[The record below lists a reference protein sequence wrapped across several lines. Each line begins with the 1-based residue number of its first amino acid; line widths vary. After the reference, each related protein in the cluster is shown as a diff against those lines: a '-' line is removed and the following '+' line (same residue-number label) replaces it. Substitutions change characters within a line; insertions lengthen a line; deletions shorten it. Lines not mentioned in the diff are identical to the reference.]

1 GEVRLGVGVELAAVN
16 GPSSVVVAGDPVAL
30 DRLVAEYEAEGVRV
44 RRVPVDYASHTSQVE
59 LIEAE
64 LAEVLAGLKPRSAT
78 IPMYSSVDG
87 RWVEGAE
94 LDGGYWFRNLR
105 QTVRFADATTAL
117 AAEGFRAFV
126 EVSAHPVLAHSIQE
140 TLDEKL
146 EAPSVVTGTLRR
158 DDGGP
163 DRLLLS
169 VAELY
174 VRGIPVDWS
183 TSFGEPVP
191 RRVELPTYAFQRQRY
206 WLEPSPGASDL
217 AAVGLEEAGHPLLQ
231 AAITLADT
239 DRSVFSGRLT
249 QREHPWLDDH
259 RVGGPMLLPGTALLD
274 MLCHIGERLRVPVV
288 DELTISAPIVV
299 PDGGG
304 VDLQITVEH
313 EAGPGTRVVRVYTRS
328 GADEGWS
335 ENATGLLTASSEP
348 SPAQAD
354 LTSWPPAG
362 ARPVDMDGFYDRL
375 TVDYGPAFRAV
386 EAAWV
391 RDGRVYAALRLPES
405 GAGTSDEID
414 GYGIHPA
421 LLDAALHPLSVSDF
435 FADPDSPRLAFS
447 WAGVRLHA
455 TGARSLRVVLAPAGP
470 DTVSISAADDTGAPV
485 LDVDALTVRPV
496 DPARLRTSAPQL
508 GGSLFEVVWVPGP
521 AAASETPQWAFHT
534 GLGGSEPS
542 VPPVVVLRT
551 PDGSPD
557 RTVPEQVHAVG
568 LNVLG
573 VLQEWLA
580 DPRTQASRLVVATR
594 RDDLVQEPV
603 RGLVRT
609 AQSEHPGRFGLLEV
623 ERFDEESV
631 SAGLGGGLL
640 DEPQVAVRGEQAL
653 VARLTRAQS
662 ATLPERPRLAGG
674 TVLVTGA
681 TGGLG
686 RLVTDHLVRSHEV
699 AELVLVSR
707 SGVPDERLAELSA
720 SGVRVSAVAADVG
733 DREALARIVA
743 AVSDRLTAVV
753 HVAGVVDDGVI
764 GELDAERW
772 HTALRPKVDAAWHL
786 HELTEGLDLT
796 AFVLYSSASSTF
808 GGSGQGN
815 YAAGNAF
822 LDALAVH
829 RRAKGLA
836 AVSLAWGLWAE
847 SAGMGGRLSD
857 TDLAR
862 MARAGTRPLS
872 AEQGLALFDA
882 ALESDSPALV
892 PIRLDLAAVRDSAE
906 IPVLLSDLVP
916 APTRRVIRRDT
927 AAGSDSAST
936 LKRRLIA
943 LGADEQLDVLLDL
956 VRSSA
961 AAVLGHAT
969 ADAIEAQRAFKEL
982 GVDSLTAVELRNRL
996 TAATG
1001 LRLPVTLV
1009 FNYPTASEL
1018 AGHLRTELLGEE
1030 ALGQQQPHDPAVAS
1044 SSSHAPGAPA
1054 DEPIAIV
1061 AIGCRFP
1068 GGLSSAEDL
1077 WQLVEAGGDVI
1088 TGLPSDRGW
1097 DLDGLYDPD
1106 PDSPGKTYVRGGG
1119 FLQDVGGFD
1128 AGFFGINPRE
1138 ALAMDPQQRLL
1149 LEVSWEVL
1157 ERAGIDPASLKGTPT
1172 GVFVGTHGQDYG
1184 TGETAGQADEGYL
1197 VTGNAGSVLSGRVS
1211 YTLGLEGP
1219 ALTVDTAC
1227 SSSLVALHLAVQA
1240 LRNGECT
1247 LALAG
1252 GVSVMSTLEGVVG
1265 FSRQRGLA
1273 TDGRSKAFAESAD
1286 GFGMSEGVGI
1296 LLVERL
1302 SDARRLGHEVLAV
1315 VRGSAVNQDGASN
1328 GLTAPNGPSQERVI
1342 RQALAGARLSASE
1355 VDAVEAHGTGT
1366 PLGDPIEAQALLAT
1380 YGKGRPAESPLWMGS
1395 VKSNIGHAQAAAGV
1409 AGVIKMV
1416 QAIRHGVLP
1425 RTLHVDEPS
1434 SKVDWSS
1441 GAVELL
1447 TESRSWPEV
1456 DRPRRAGVSAFGVS
1470 GTNAHVIVEQAP
1482 VVSEVAVVP
1491 EVSDPEPAVVP
1502 WVISGASAKGLR
1514 GQAERL
1520 ESFAREHQDLP
1531 DPAIGH
1537 ALTTTRGAF
1546 AHRAVVLAGDR
1557 GGALAG
1563 VSVVA
1568 GGGVGSGVVSGV
1580 ADVSGRS
1587 VFVFPGQ
1594 GSQWVGMGRDLLDS
1608 SPVFAGALV
1617 EVSGVLGAVSGWSV
1631 LDVVRGV
1638 EGAASLDR
1646 VDVVQ

>member
-1 GEVRLGVGVELAAVN
+1 MDQLIAA
-16 GPSSVVVAGDPVAL
+16 
-30 DRLVAEYEAEGVRV
+30 YESEGVRV
-44 RRVPVDYASHTSQVE
+44 RRVPVDYASHTSHVE
-59 LIEAE
+59 LIQDE
-64 LAEVLAGLKPRSAT
+64 LADVLADVKPQTAT
-78 IPMYSSVDG
+78 VPMYSSVDG

-94 LDGGYWFRNLR
+94 LDAGYWFRNLR
-105 QTVRFADATTAL
+105 QTVRFADATAAL
-117 AAEGFRAFV
+117 ITEGFRAFV
-126 EVSAHPVLAHSIQE
+126 EVSSHPVLAHSIQE
-140 TLDEKL
+140 SLDEIL
-146 EAPSVVTGTLRR
+146 QAPSVVTGTLRR
-158 DDGGP
+158 DDGGL

-174 VRGIPVDWS
+174 VRGIPVRWT
-183 TSFGEPVP
+183 TSFGEPLP
-191 RRVELPTYAFQRQRY
+191 PRVELPTYAFQHQHY
-206 WLEPSPGASDL
+206 WLEPGIGAGDL
-217 AAVGLEEAGHPLLQ
+217 AAAGLEEGGHPLLH
-231 AAITLADT
+231 AAITLGGT
-239 DRSVFSGRLT
+239 ERSVFSGRLT
-249 QREHPWLDDH
+249 QRDQPWLEDH
-259 RVGGPMLLPGTALLD
+259 RVGGLMLLPGTALLD
-274 MLCHIGERLRVPVV
+274 TLCHIGERLRVPVV

-304 VDLQITVEH
+304 ADLQITVE
-313 EAGPGTRVVRVYTRS
+313 EAEGPGDSGARVVRVYTRS
-328 GADEGWS
+328 GPDEEWS
-335 ENATGLLTASSEP
+335 ENANGLLTTSSEP
-348 SPAQAD
+348 SLVQAD
-354 LTSWPPAG
+354 LSSWPPVG
-362 ARPVDMDGFYDRL
+362 ARPVDLDGFYDRL

-391 RDGRVYAALRLPES
+391 QDGRVYAALRLPES
-405 GAGTSDEID
+405 SSGTSDDTD

-421 LLDAALHPLSVSDF
+421 LLDAALHPLAVSDF
-435 FADPDSPRLAFS
+435 FADPDRPRLAFS
-447 WAGVRLHA
+447 WSGVRLHA

-470 DTVSISAADDTGAPV
+470 DTVSISAADDTGAPL
-485 LDVDALTVRPV
+485 LDIDALTVRPV
-496 DPARLRTSAPQL
+496 DPTRLRVTAPQL
-508 GGSLFEVVWVPGP
+508 GGSLYEVAWIPAL
-521 AAASETPQWAFHT
+521 AAATSGASDTQWEFHADLDT
-534 GLGGSEPS
+534 TAPS

-551 PDGSPD
+551 PDGDVD
-557 RTVPEQVHAVG
+557 RTVPEQVSAVG
-568 LNVLG
+568 LAVLG

-580 DPRTQASRLVVATR
+580 DTRTHASRLVVATR
-594 RDDLVQEPV
+594 GGDLVQEPV

-631 SAGLGGGLL
+631 SIGLADALR
-640 DEPQVAVRGEQAL
+640 DEPQIAVRGDQAL
-653 VARLTRAQS
+653 VARLRRAHS
-662 ATLPERPRLAGG
+662 PTLPERPRLGGG

-686 RLVTDHLVRSHEV
+686 RLVTDHLVRSNEV

-707 SGVPDERLAELSA
+707 SGVPDERLAELSS
-720 SGVRVSAVAADVG
+720 SGARVTAVAADAG

-743 AVSDRLTAVV
+743 SVSDRLTAVV
-753 HVAGVVDDGVI
+753 HVAGVVDDRVI
-764 GELDAERW
+764 GDLDAQRW

-786 HELTEGLDLT
+786 HELTEGLDLA

-822 LDALAVH
+822 LDALAAH
-829 RRAKGLA
+829 RRAQGLP

-872 AEQGLALFDA
+872 AEHGLALFDA

-906 IPVLLSDLVP
+906 VPALLRDLVP
-916 APTRRVIRRDT
+916 APTRRAVRRDT
-927 AAGSDSAST
+927 SAGSDSAST
-936 LKRRLIA
+936 LKRRLAA
-943 LGADEQLDVLLDL
+943 LGVPEQLDVLLDL

-996 TAATG
+996 TAVTG

-1018 AGHLRTELLGEE
+1018 AEHLRTELLGEE
-1030 ALGQQQPHDPAVAS
+1030 AEDDRRPQDPASAVPAL
-1044 SSSHAPGAPA
+1044 APGAPA

-1061 AIGCRFP
+1061 AMGCRFP

-1088 TGLPSDRGW
+1088 TGLPTDRGW

-1106 PDSPGKTYVRGGG
+1106 PDAPGKTYVRGGG
-1119 FLQDVGGFD
+1119 FLQGVAGFD

-1149 LEVSWEVL
+1149 LEVSWEVF
-1157 ERAGIDPASLKGTPT
+1157 ERAGIDPTSLKGTPT

-1184 TGETAGQADEGYL
+1184 TGDTAGQADEGYL

-1227 SSSLVALHLAVQA
+1227 SSSLVALHLAAQA
-1240 LRNGECT
+1240 LRSGECS

-1286 GFGMSEGVGI
+1286 GFGMSEGVAV

-1342 RQALAGARLSASE
+1342 RQALAGARLSASDI
-1355 VDAVEAHGTGT
+1355 DAVEAHGTGT

-1380 YGKGRPAESPLWMGS
+1380 YGKDRPMNRPVWMGS
-1395 VKSNIGHAQAAAGV
+1395 VKSNIGHTQAAAGA
-1409 AGVIKMV
+1409 AGIIKMV

-1470 GTNAHVIVEQAP
+1470 GTNAHVILEQAP
-1482 VVSEVAVVP
+1482 APSEG
-1491 EVSDPEPAVVP
+1491 EPGVEEPAAVVP
-1502 WVISGASAKGLR
+1502 WVISGASAKGLQ

-1520 ESFAREHQDLP
+1520 ESFVREHPELP
-1531 DPAIGH
+1531 ETAIAH
-1537 ALTTTRGAF
+1537 ALTKTRGTF
-1546 AHRAVVLAGDR
+1546 AHRAVVVAGDR
-1557 GGALAG
+1557 GGVLAG
-1563 VSVVA
+1563 VSALARGVGA
-1568 GGGVGSGVVSGV
+1568 GGAVVSGV

-1594 GSQWVGMGRDLLDS
+1594 GSQWVGMGRDLL
-1608 SPVFAGALV
+1608 
-1617 EVSGVLGAVSGWSV
+1617 
-1631 LDVVRGV
+1631 
-1638 EGAASLDR
+1638 
-1646 VDVVQ
+1646 